1 MDRNQYFL
9 KAKKYL
15 IRLWRSSPGISVKWL
30 NLHGMSPGLS
40 VYGKWYVER
49 MQPCQAQWFKQIF
62 DLCFWIYM
70 RPNRMSLSEKPNRP
84 KLVQVPQRRHRRQS
98 QTRTR
103 SPHVYDCEKNVH
115 DGMRNEK
122 LDWENRRLQYFS
134 TLPAEIESSL
144 GGEPEMAHLYQQH
157 RWHSLVLRRCLS
169 RHVFSTLL
177 LDTDMLNSL
186 RSSPK
191 KEQPT

>member
-30 NLHGMSPGLS
+30 NFHGMSPGLS

-70 RPNRMSLSEKPNRP
+70 PVIDLSLFKSHRGDIEGSPKHGHVHLMSMTVKKMSMMVWE
-84 KLVQVPQRRHRRQS
+84 
-98 QTRTR
+98 
-103 SPHVYDCEKNVH
+103 
-115 DGMRNEK
+115 MRNWTEK
-122 LDWENRRLQYFS
+122 
-134 TLPAEIESSL
+134 IEGCNISV
-144 GGEPEMAHLYQQH
+144 LY
-157 RWHSLVLRRCLS
+157 L
-169 RHVFSTLL
+169 
-177 LDTDMLNSL
+177 L
-186 RSSPK
+186 RSRVH
-191 KEQPT
+191 